1 MKIMVAYIYVYF
13 TVQFLPFNDWT
24 CSAARA
30 REECEATT
38 EMTLSLQV
46 DLVLNDTAAT
56 NDP

>member
-1 MKIMVAYIYVYF
+1 MSI
-13 TVQFLPFNDWT
+13 LPSRFCPSKFNDWT

-30 REECEATT
+30 GEECEATT

-46 DLVLNDTAAT
+46 DLVLNDAAAT